1 MGGSTILEAK
11 TRRNR
16 VVPETFIRL
25 NEFRGHT
32 VLILGSALLLAL
44 VAIASFPCW
53 PYSRRFGYGP
63 STSAGVLL
71 VLAALLAV
79 SHKPDIVVVAGP
91 TTHIGPAAD

>member
-1 MGGSTILEAK
+1 MAEPCASRGVHINE
-11 TRRNR
+11 
-16 VVPETFIRL
+16 RL
-25 NEFRGHT
+25 WGHT

-71 VLAALLAV
+71 VFVALLAV
-79 SHKPDIVVVAGP
+79 SHKSDVMVSAG
-91 TTHIGPAAD
+91 AMMESRFVSD